1 MKETCHCLQISTN
14 NVIDIGMFSNGTHC
28 ILLGIRMTD
37 FFVYFYLSGM
47 KYANDFIFSTNF
59 YL

>member
-1 MKETCHCLQISTN
+1 MKETCHCLQISIN
-14 NVIDIGMFSNGTHC
+14 NVIDIGMFSNGTNC

-47 KYANDFIFSTNF
+47 KYANDFSF
-59 YL
+59 